1 MQATGLE
8 STPAELSRGR
18 RTKGQR
24 LRRVLVANRGEIAV
38 RIIRACREL
47 GLETVQIYS
56 EADANSLPVRLA
68 DHAVCVGPARS
79 GQSYLNAE
87 FIVSAA
93 LIHEA
98 DAVHPGYGFLSEN
111 AAFAQLCEM
120 AGLIFVGPRAAVI
133 TTMGDKA
140 RARQL
145 AAEAGVATTPGSSG
159 KMAHA
164 DAAAAVAQALGYP
177 VLLKA
182 VAGGGGRGMRVVR
195 NAAELARQFADASR
209 EAKAA
214 FGDDAIY
221 LEKYLSNIRHIEIQ
235 ILADGETVLHL
246 GERDCSIQRR
256 NQKLLEES
264 PSPVLAEDVRARMGE
279 AAVRLCRHVGYTSAG
294 TIEFILDQDS
304 GEFYF
309 MEMNTRI
316 QVEHPVTEMVTG
328 VDIVK
333 AQLRIALGMPLGIRQ
348 DDIRLNG
355 HAIECRINAEDF
367 ENGFAPCPGL
377 VRNFH
382 APGGPG
388 IRVDSHLYNGYQ
400 VPPYYDSLVAKLV
413 AWGQVRAEAI
423 ARMHRALCE
432 MEITGIKTTIPFH
445 LKLLGHEAFLRG
457 DVHTQ
462 FVENNLLQGS

>member
-1 MQATGLE
+1 M
-8 STPAELSRGR
+8 TPLPGA
-18 RTKGQR
+18 KP
-24 LRRVLVANRGEIAV
+24 LRRVLVANRGEIAL

-47 GLETVQIYS
+47 GLETLQVYS
-56 EADANSLPVRLA
+56 EADADSLAVRLA
-68 DHAVCVGPARS
+68 DRAVCIGPARS
-79 GQSYLNAE
+79 NQSYLNAE

-93 LIHEA
+93 LIHQA

-111 AAFAQLCEM
+111 AAFAGLCEM
-120 AGLIFVGPRAAVI
+120 EGLGFIGPRADVI
-133 TTMGDKA
+133 AMMGDKA

-145 AAEAGVATTPGSSG
+145 ASEAGVPTTPGSSD
-159 KMAHA
+159 KVSNAQE
-164 DAAAAVAQALGYP
+164 AAAVAQALGYP

-182 VAGGGGRGMRVVR
+182 AAGGGGRGMRVVHS
-195 NAAELARQFADASR
+195 AAELAGQFADASR
-209 EAKAA
+209 EAKAS

-221 LEKYLSNIRHIEIQ
+221 LEKYLTNIRHIEIQ
-235 ILADGETVLHL
+235 VLADGATVLHL

-264 PSPVLAEDVRARMGE
+264 PSPVLDEEVRARMGE

-294 TIEFILDQDS
+294 TIEFILDQGS

-309 MEMNTRI
+309 MEMNTRV

-328 VDIVK
+328 IDIVK
-333 AQLRIALGMPLGIRQ
+333 AQIRIAQGLPLALRQ
-348 DDIRLNG
+348 EDIRLSG

-367 ENGFAPCPGL
+367 ENGFAPHPGL
-377 VRNFH
+377 VQHYH

-388 IRVDSHLYNGYQ
+388 IRVDSHLYSGYRI
-400 VPPYYDSLVAKLV
+400 PPYYDSLVAKVV
-413 AWGQVRAEAI
+413 AWGEGRTEAI
-423 ARMHRALCE
+423 ARMKRALCE

-445 LKLLGHEAFLRG
+445 LKLLHHEAFLRG

-462 FVENNLLQGS
+462 FVENNLLQGK

>member
-1 MQATGLE
+1 V
-8 STPAELSRGR
+8 TPLPGA
-18 RTKGQR
+18 KP
-24 LRRVLVANRGEIAV
+24 LRRVLVANRGEIAL

-47 GLETVQIYS
+47 GLETLQVYS
-56 EADANSLPVRLA
+56 EADADSLAVRLA
-68 DHAVCVGPARS
+68 DRAVCIGPARS
-79 GQSYLNAE
+79 NQSYLNAE

-93 LIHEA
+93 LIHQA

-111 AAFAQLCEM
+111 AAFAGLCEM
-120 AGLIFVGPRAAVI
+120 EGLTFIGPRADVI
-133 TTMGDKA
+133 AMMGDKA

-145 AAEAGVATTPGSSG
+145 ASEAGVPTTPGSSD
-159 KMAHA
+159 KVANA
-164 DAAAAVAQALGYP
+164 QEAAAVAQALGYP

-182 VAGGGGRGMRVVR
+182 AAGGGGRGMRVVHS
-195 NAAELARQFADASR
+195 AAELAGQFSDASR
-209 EAKAA
+209 EAKAS

-221 LEKYLSNIRHIEIQ
+221 LEKYLANIRHIEIQ
-235 ILADGETVLHL
+235 VLADGATVLHL

-264 PSPVLAEDVRARMGE
+264 PSPVLDEEVRARMGE

-294 TIEFILDQDS
+294 TIEFILDQGS

-309 MEMNTRI
+309 MEMNTRV

-328 VDIVK
+328 IDIVK
-333 AQLRIALGMPLGIRQ
+333 AQIRIAQGLPLAVRQ
-348 DDIRLNG
+348 EDIRLSG

-367 ENGFAPCPGL
+367 ENGFAPQPGL
-377 VRNFH
+377 VQHYH

-388 IRVDSHLYNGYQ
+388 IRVDSHLYSGYRI
-400 VPPYYDSLVAKLV
+400 PPYYDSLVAKVV
-413 AWGQVRAEAI
+413 AWGEGRPEAI
-423 ARMHRALCE
+423 ARMRRALCE

-445 LKLLGHEAFLRG
+445 LKLLHHEAFLQG

-462 FVENNLLQGS
+462 FVENNLLQGN